1 MGIVLHTYGSGEIL
15 HEILNG
21 VAIIFNPQSGVII
34 PFMSLAAMFG
44 SIYALF
50 MAAITL
56 NLEHFYKHWMI
67 PFLLLY
73 GTLVVPKTSVL
84 VVDEITRSQKS
95 VANVPLGLALA
106 SKITNEIGYTLTT
119 AIEATMH
126 GLDDRQYQKTG
137 RVFGAEAML
146 EMSNYA
152 ITDPELAETM
162 NKFITNCVVYDL
174 KLGRYSVR
182 DFMRENNLWN
192 FIESKTT
199 ELRGIYKKKD
209 TGNEDQFYTCKAI
222 ARDLGVQLQSEAS
235 MKLKSQMVKS
245 LPVAY
250 EAITKMRA
258 DAMQLVKQQM
268 VMHAVTLAVEEK
280 SAGLGM
286 GHDYAVQKTKL
297 QQRSNMQIVGSMAG
311 SSLIQIRTVFECLLI
326 LTFLFII
333 PLIAIPS
340 GWKIILNW
348 VQMLLWINL
357 WPPFYSVLNFITQ
370 ITAQKKADALFAS
383 LNMSNEGEAGLNLL
397 TSTGLVNLYTDMNA
411 FAGYLALS
419 VPVISYMMI
428 KGGMGSFVHIAGNM
442 MGASASAAT
451 SASSEMIS
459 GNYNYGNVSMDNT
472 NWNTSNMNKIDNAAS
487 FKSGSFTES
496 IGDTTSMHGYD
507 GSHVINRQTTSM
519 PFSASETR
527 TISSSDSTQMQTQSM
542 LASTHSLAAT
552 DKIAKILGEMWSDT
566 GAYNKGADHG
576 TTFGSSDDVS
586 FSEALNETKQLAEK
600 YAEANGMDKNAA
612 VKFAAAAF
620 LAAEVNA
627 KVGGSGGGGG
637 NGSILQGIASGASAN
652 MSAKGSLDG
661 NYSQG
666 ASRSGS
672 DQKILDFLKQDQVQ
686 EAFAKLHKAGKAVS
700 AGSKEGY
707 SDQTSRNITDAF
719 QTSSEFG
726 DTISHALTDN
736 STFSTGK
743 THTDTRTQTH
753 TDNSQPQQYVDF
765 LASKG
770 IDAKDIPTKKLMN
783 DFDVWRSSRNSESD
797 YAVGPKPTNTNINE
811 EGLHARASKL
821 PKIERPEEYNAHEQ
835 NLEMKKSGV
844 ENKYKKEEEDYGKY
858 DHDITTNIKKGT
870 GKIETSGEEAKDKFH
885 DNYRKGLH
893 IQGTTGAWDLEKN
906 QELERI
912 KNNSKK

>member
-21 VAIIFNPQSGVII
+21 VAIIFNPRNGVII
-34 PFMSLAAMFG
+34 PFMSLAAIFG
-44 SIYALF
+44 SIYAMF
-50 MAAITL
+50 VAAITL
-56 NLEHFYKHWMI
+56 NLEHFYKNWMI

-137 RVFGAEAML
+137 RVFGADAML

-152 ITDPELAETM
+152 IADPELAETM

-209 TGNEDQFYTCKAI
+209 TGNEDQFYTCKDI
-222 ARDLGVQLQSEAS
+222 AKDLGVKLQSEAS
-235 MKLKSQMVKS
+235 MKLKSQIVKS

-268 VMHAVTLAVEEK
+268 VMHAVTLAVEER

-297 QQRSNMQIVGSMAG
+297 QQKSNMQIVGSMAG
-311 SSLIQIRTVFECLLI
+311 SSLIQIRTVFECLLV

-333 PLIAIPS
+333 PLIAIPA

-370 ITAQKKADALFAS
+370 VTAQKKADALFAS
-383 LNMSNEGEAGLNLL
+383 LNMSNAGEAGLNLL

-451 SASSEMIS
+451 SASSEMVS

-527 TISSSDSTQMQTQSM
+527 TISSSDSTQLQNQAI
-542 LASTHSLAAT
+542 LASTHSMSAA
-552 DKIAKILGEMWSDT
+552 DKIAKSLGEMWSDI
-566 GAYNKGADHG
+566 GSYNKGTDHG
-576 TTFGSSDDVS
+576 ATFGSSDDVS
-586 FSEALNETKQLAEK
+586 LNEALNETKHLSEK
-600 YAEANGMDKNAA
+600 YAQSHGMDKNAA
-612 VKFAAAAF
+612 VKFSAAAL
-620 LAAEVNA
+620 LAAEASA
-627 KVGGSGGGGG
+627 KIGGGASD
-637 NGSILQGIASGASAN
+637 SILRGIASGASAN
-652 MSAKGSLDG
+652 MNTKGVLDG
-661 NYSQG
+661 AYTQS
-666 ASRSGS
+666 ATRSGS
-672 DQKILDFLKQDQVQ
+672 DQKTLDFLKQDQVQ
-686 EAFAKLHKAGKAVS
+686 KAFAKLHKAGKAVS

-719 QTSSEFG
+719 QTTAEFG

-736 STFSTGK
+736 TTFSTGR
-743 THTDTRTQTH
+743 TYTDTKTQST
-753 TDNSQPQQYVDF
+753 TDNNLLQEYVDF
-765 LASKG
+765 LASEG
-770 IDAKDIPTKKLMN
+770 IDAKHIPTKKLMS
-783 DFDVWRSSRNSESD
+783 DFEIWRSSRNSESD
-797 YAVGPKPTNTNINE
+797 YLIELKPTNSSINE
-811 EGLHARASKL
+811 QGLHAKALKL
-821 PKIERPEEYNAHEQ
+821 TKIDKPEGYNAHKQ

-858 DHDITTNIKKGT
+858 DYDVTTDIKKGT
-870 GKIETSGEEAKDKFH
+870 GKIETSGEKSKDKFH
-885 DNYRKGLH
+885 DNYNEKLNKQS
-893 IQGTTGAWDLEKN
+893 IINAWDLEKN
-906 QELERI
+906 QRLERI